1 MKAINLT
8 RLGHL
13 LKLDLA
19 QNRKKYLQFSLGL
32 LLGHL
37 MIQYFSFFRRV
48 GVIEM
53 YIHRF
58 GMAETMNW
66 LNEDLMPS
74 ICLFFIIVLC
84 LAMSSL
90 FNHLPDKINRIN
102 YLMLPATNAEKV
114 LSRAIICLGIVPLM
128 FLVTLVVAD
137 LIRMV
142 VYPTC
147 GSFIGSMLPLI
158 FKETW
163 TGICLFFSVLFRM
176 APKLK
181 IGDVR
186 LAWFLV
192 GFGLWILSSFALGS
206 IIFRR
211 RAFIFTFISLIG
223 LFVAFSLV
231 ATHLPAGTCRL
242 HYNSRML
249 DPLGI
254 LFICLFYVAAAA
266 QSWLTWHLFTRT
278 QVIPRKLF
286 GK

>member
-13 LKLDLA
+13 LKLDLV

-37 MIQYFSFFRRV
+37 MLQYFSFHRV
-48 GVIEM
+48 EVIEW
-53 YIHRF
+53 YIQNF
-58 GMAETMNW
+58 GMADTMNW
-66 LNEDLMPS
+66 INQDLTPS
-74 ICLFFIIVLC
+74 IFFFFSIVLC

-128 FLVTLVVAD
+128 FLVTLVGAD

-163 TGICLFFSVLFRM
+163 TDICIFFSVLFRM
-176 APKLK
+176 YPQLEVE
-181 IGDVR
+181 DVCV
-186 LAWFLV
+186 AWFMV

-206 IIFRR
+206 IVFRR

-223 LFVAFSLV
+223 LVVAFTLV
-231 ATHLPAGTCRL
+231 VMHLPAGTCRL
-242 HYNSRML
+242 HYNSQAL
-249 DPLGI
+249 DFLGI
-254 LFICLFYVAAAA
+254 LFISLFYVAAVA
-266 QSWLTWHLFTRT
+266 QFWLTWRLFTRT